1 MSVTV
6 TSLVHPTMIK
16 KIREGLKYA
25 ALNQGHKMNGHRN
38 RVYIANAKGH
48 NILRIDWKGQGKFIA
63 YGRESKDVTD
73 MVKEAIQRGCSAN
86 RVPPRKFDCDLP
98 SPEAIAFVKSNPSLQ
113 ERLGKLATLAGMSL
127 AVTACSSSGAMT
139 AFYGVVGSLFT

>member
-86 RVPPRKFDCDLP
+86 RVPPRP
-98 SPEAIAFVKSNPSLQ
+98 SPETIAFVKSNPSLQ
-113 ERLGKLATLAGMSL
+113 QRLGKLATLAGMSL
-127 AVTACSSSGAMT
+127 AVTGCSSSGAMT
-139 AFYGVVGSLFT
+139 AFYSVVGALFA

>member
-6 TSLVHPTMIK
+6 TSLVHPTMIA
-16 KIREGLKYA
+16 KIRLGLRYA
-25 ALNQGHKMNGHRN
+25 ALNQGDKMNGHGR

-63 YGRESKDVTD
+63 YGRESKDVTE
-73 MVKEAIQRGCSAN
+73 MVKEAIQRGCS
-86 RVPPRKFDCDLP
+86 VPRQLD
-98 SPEAIAFVKSNPSLQ
+98 NPSLRTDGYKVSLG

-127 AVTACSSSGAMT
+127 AVAGCSAPGAITA
-139 AFYGVVGSLFT
+139 VVSILGSLLT